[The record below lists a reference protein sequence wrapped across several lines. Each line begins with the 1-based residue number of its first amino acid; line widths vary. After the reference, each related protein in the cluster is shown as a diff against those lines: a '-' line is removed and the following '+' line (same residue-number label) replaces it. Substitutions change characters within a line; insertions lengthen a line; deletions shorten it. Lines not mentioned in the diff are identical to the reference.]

1 MVNKLEAGERW
12 QHVKRGTS
20 YEVLGTALLQDAAGN
35 GVQEGHP
42 LVIYRGDDG
51 LVWARGAGE
60 FVDGRFVKVAATP
73 ANGEQVERRVL
84 IKKLREVAGLED
96 RNMKFNG
103 NAIRR
108 FATEAADYLGT
119 LSTPTEDA
127 RSRVKVLEEALPF
140 SEWHED
146 LGDVLWWKLPLAGA
160 PYCGSPLD
168 LGRGMKVTVQIG
180 FEEHE
185 MPIAHTGGWPFTE
198 EDKPDLWWTPLPSPT
213 FFRTALGNKETDRH
227 G

>member
-1 MVNKLEAGERW
+1 MVDKLQSREQMLAG
-12 QHVKRGTS
+12 
-20 YEVLGTALLQDAAGN
+20 LGTRAT
-35 GVQEGHP
+35 
-42 LVIYRGDDG
+42 
-51 LVWARGAGE
+51 GE
-60 FVDGRFVKVAATP
+60 P
-73 ANGEQVERRVL
+73 VERPAWQEALDAQEAECRQLRAAL
-84 IKKLREVAGLED
+84 I
-96 RNMKFNG
+96 
-103 NAIRR
+103 AIGRMIHGVR
-108 FATEAADYLGT
+108 LADDVSSGFLAALPEEMAHYH
-119 LSTPTEDA
+119 LSTPTEEA
-127 RSRVKVLEEALPF
+127 RERIKVLEEARPF

-198 EDKPDLWWTPLPSPT
+198 EDEPDLWWTPLPSPT
-213 FFRTALGNKETDRH
+213 FSHTALGNQETDRH